1 MELYKLL
8 EGRLIKAP
16 INLEWVDG
24 EGVFHCET
32 PAREATLLAQ
42 GWKQKQTSEALMI
55 EWYEQLKTVYTEN
68 ETTIF
73 ESFEVEPLTSLR
85 QTYLE
90 NILVELNRALENDFT
105 WGGHVVKM
113 TESNQKDYL
122 ASAFVATRR
131 PEVFIPMEYTFKDN
145 VKHLMETL
153 EELENF
159 TNLGLQFVSSC
170 LETYRS
176 EKDNVASMSDSQLYD
191 YVKAL

>member
-1 MELYKLL
+1 MELYKLQDDKI
-8 EGRLIKAP
+8 IKAP
-16 INLEWVDG
+16 TNLEWVDS
-24 EGVFHCET
+24 EGVLRCET
-32 PAREATLLAQ
+32 PSQEATLLSQ
-42 GWKQKQTSEALMI
+42 GWKQKQTSEAPII
-55 EWYEQLKTVYTEN
+55 EWYEQLKAIYTEN

-85 QTYLE
+85 QIYLD
-90 NILVELNRALENDFT
+90 NILNELNRSLENDFV
-105 WGGHVVKM
+105 WADKVVKM

-131 PEVFIPMEYTFKDN
+131 PEVYIPMEYTFKDN

-191 YVKAL
+191 YVKTL

>member
-1 MELYKLL
+1 MELYKIL
-8 EGRLIKAP
+8 EGRLMQAP
-16 INLEWVDG
+16 ENIEWV
-24 EGVFHCET
+24 ENYITHCET
-32 PAREATLLAQ
+32 PATESTLLSL
-42 GWKQKQTSEALMI
+42 GWKPLIKAEIIQPL
-55 EWYEQLKTVYTEN
+55 EWYKKAVLSYN
-68 ETTIF
+68 ET
-73 ESFEVEPLTSLR
+73 ESNIVESYVVVASDTLR
-85 QTYLE
+85 GDYL
-90 NILVELNRALENDFT
+90 NMILVELNRALENDFT
-105 WGGHVVKM
+105 WGGHIVKM

-131 PEVFIPMEYTFKDN
+131 PEMYIPMEYTFKDN

-191 YVKAL
+191 YVKTL